1 MLPKNLPIY
10 ISSFKKMIEE
20 NYLYI
25 DKTKYIYNL
34 FNGATQYYFLSRPR
48 RFGKSL
54 LVSTLKELF
63 LGNKELFKD
72 LWIYNSDYNWQE
84 YPVIHLDFS
93 AIAHRSSKQL
103 EREIVNHIMEIAKN
117 YSIDLDKNQIPES
130 ALYHLIVNLSKIN
143 KVVILID
150 EYDKPILDHL
160 NNIEE
165 AEKQREILKSF
176 YSVIKA
182 QDANLRAVLLTGVSK
197 FARTSVFSGLNNLN
211 DITLDPKAAQLLGY
225 TQDELIDNFMPYI
238 NNLANQ
244 ENISSDN
251 LIDKLKK
258 WYNGY
263 RFSELETKVYNP
275 FSVLYAL
282 DKQKINNYWIA
293 SGNPEFL
300 IVLLK
305 QKYYEI
311 KDIEDAEF
319 SYNSLEAFDISNIN
333 IIALLFQT
341 GYLTIVDYD
350 KEYNSFKV
358 NFPNFEIKQSF
369 TNYLLTALSTYDL
382 NTTATK
388 MINLKRA
395 IDQNDLIKF
404 FDILQNIFAHIPYT
418 LTTKELKER
427 DYHTLIQFILSVLSI
442 NSQSETITNAGR
454 IDLVLETKNYI
465 YIFEFKLNKSAQIA
479 LEQIKNKKYYQR
491 FLDKNKKIVLIGL
504 NFINVK
510 DKTELEF
517 ITEEVD

>member
-1 MLPKNLPIY
+1 MVLKNLPIY
-10 ISSFKKMIEE
+10 ISSFKKMMDE

-34 FNGATQYYFLSRPR
+34 FNGVTQYYFLSRPR

-63 LGNKELFKD
+63 SGNKELFKG
-72 LWIYNSDYNWQE
+72 LWIYSSDYNWQE
-84 YPVIHLDFS
+84 YPIIHLDLS
-93 AIAHRSSKQL
+93 
-103 EREIVNHIMEIAKN
+103 
-117 YSIDLDKNQIPES
+117 QIPHLTSQELRKNINNELNIIATKYNINLKYNDTPES
-130 ALYHLIVNLSKIN
+130 SLKELIENLSKIN

-150 EYDKPILDHL
+150 EYDKPILDHIK
-160 NNIEE
+160 NIEE

-182 QDANLRAVLLTGVSK
+182 QDANLRAVFLTGVSK

-225 TQDELIDNFMPYI
+225 TQQELIDNFMPYI

-244 ENISSDN
+244 EDISFDN

-263 RFSELETKVYNP
+263 RFSELDIKVYNP

-418 LTTKELKER
+418 LTTKDLKEK
-427 DYHTLIQFILSVLSI
+427 DYHTLIQFILSVLSV
-442 NSQSETITNAGR
+442 NAQSETITNNGR
-454 IDLVLETKNYI
+454 IDLVLETKNNI
-465 YIFEFKLNKSAQIA
+465 YIFEFKVNQSAEIA
-479 LEQIKNKKYYQR
+479 LQQIKDKKYYQK
-491 FLDKNKKIVLIGL
+491 FLDKNKKIVLVGL
-504 NFINVK
+504 NFNNLDNNLGFISE
-510 DKTELEF
+510 ELR
-517 ITEEVD
+517 

>member
-1 MLPKNLPIY
+1 MLKKLPIDV
-10 ISSFKKMIEE
+10 SSFKTMIND
-20 NYLYI
+20 NYKYI
-25 DKTKYIYNL
+25 DKTKHIYNI
-34 FNGATQYYFLSRPR
+34 FIAGSRYYFLSRPR

-63 LGNKELFKD
+63 SGNKELFKD
-72 LWIYNSDYNWQE
+72 LWIYSSDYDWKE
-84 YPVIHLDFS
+84 HPVIHLDLS
-93 AIAHRSSKQL
+93 QIEHLTSNELRINLNDALKKIAQDYNITL
-103 EREIVNHIMEIAKN
+103 EYNKTPGATLK
-117 YSIDLDKNQIPES
+117 DLIE
-130 ALYHLIVNLSKIN
+130 NLSKIN

-150 EYDKPILDHL
+150 EYDKPILDHIK
-160 NNIEE
+160 NIEE

-225 TQDELIDNFMPYI
+225 TQQELIDNFMPYI
-238 NNLANQ
+238 NNFANQ
-244 ENISSDN
+244 ENITSEA

-263 RFSELETKVYNP
+263 RFSKIDTRVYNP

-282 DKQKINNYWIA
+282 DKREVNNYWIA

-311 KDIEDAEF
+311 KDIENAEF
-319 SYNSLEAFDISNIN
+319 SYNSIEAFDISNIN

-382 NTTATK
+382 NTIATK
-388 MINLKRA
+388 MLNLKRA

-404 FDILQNIFAHIPYT
+404 FDILENIFAHIPYT
-418 LTTKELKER
+418 LTTKDLKEK

-442 NSQSETITNAGR
+442 NAQSETITNAGR
-454 IDLVLETKNYI
+454 IDLILETKNII
-465 YIFEFKLNKSAQIA
+465 YIFEFKFNQSAQIA
-479 LEQIKNKKYYQR
+479 LQQIKDKKYYQK
-491 FLDKNKKIVLIGL
+491 FLDKNKKIILVGL
-504 NFINVK
+504 NFNNL
-510 DKTELEF
+510 DNNLEF
-517 ITEEVD
+517 ISEEFH

>member
-1 MLPKNLPIY
+1 MLKKLPIY
-10 ISSFKKMIEE
+10 ISSFKDMIEG
-20 NYLYI
+20 NFLYI
-25 DKTKYIYNL
+25 DKTKHIYDL
-34 FNGATQYYFLSRPR
+34 FNGYKQYYFLSRPR

-63 LGNKELFKD
+63 LGNKEIFKD
-72 LWIYNSDYNWQE
+72 LWIYNSDYVWQE
-84 YPVIHLDFS
+84 HPVIHLDFS
-93 AIAHRSSKQL
+93 VIAHRSSEQL
-103 EREIVNHIMEIAKN
+103 EIEIVNHLIEIAKN
-117 YSIDLDKNQIPES
+117 YSINLDENQSPES

-150 EYDKPILDHL
+150 EYDKPILDHIK
-160 NNIEE
+160 NIEE

-225 TQDELIDNFMPYI
+225 TQQELIDNFMPYI
-238 NNLANQ
+238 NNFANQ
-244 ENISSDN
+244 ENITSEA

-263 RFSELETKVYNP
+263 RFSKIDTRVYNP

-282 DKQKINNYWIA
+282 DKREINNYWIA

-311 KDIEDAEF
+311 KDIENAEF
-319 SYNSLEAFDISNIN
+319 SYNSIEAFDISNIN

-341 GYLTIVDYD
+341 GYLTITDYD

-388 MINLKRA
+388 MLNLKRA

-418 LTTKELKER
+418 LTTKDLKEK

-442 NSQSETITNAGR
+442 NAQSETITNAGR
-454 IDLVLETKNYI
+454 IDLILETKNII
-465 YIFEFKLNKSAQIA
+465 YIFEFKVNQSAEIA
-479 LEQIKNKKYYQR
+479 LQQIKDKKYYQR
-491 FLDKNKKIVLIGL
+491 FLDKNKKIILVGL
-504 NFINVK
+504 NFISSK
-510 DKTELEF
+510 DKIELDF
-517 ITEEVD
+517 IAEAIN

>member
-1 MLPKNLPIY
+1 MILKNLPIY
-10 ISSFKKMIEE
+10 ISSFQDMIEG
-20 NYLYI
+20 NFLYI
-25 DKTKYIYNL
+25 DKTKYIYDL
-34 FNGATQYYFLSRPR
+34 FNGYKQYYFLSRPR

-63 LGNKELFKD
+63 SGNKELFKD

-93 AIAHRSSKQL
+93 LIAHRSSEQL
-103 EREIVNHIMEIAKN
+103 EIEIVNHLIDIAKN
-117 YSIDLDKNQIPES
+117 YSINLDDNQSPES

-150 EYDKPILDHL
+150 EYDKPILDHIK
-160 NNIEE
+160 NIEE

-182 QDANLRAVLLTGVSK
+182 QDANLRAVFLTGVSK

-225 TQDELIDNFMPYI
+225 TQQELIDNFMPYI

-244 ENISSDN
+244 EDISFDN

-418 LTTKELKER
+418 LTTKDLKEK
-427 DYHTLIQFILSVLSI
+427 DYHTLIQFILSVLSV
-442 NSQSETITNAGR
+442 NAQSETITNNGR
-454 IDLVLETKNYI
+454 IDLVLETKNNI
-465 YIFEFKLNKSAQIA
+465 YIFEFKVNQSAEIA
-479 LEQIKNKKYYQR
+479 LQQIKDKKYYQK
-491 FLDKNKKIVLIGL
+491 FLDKNKKIVLVGL
-504 NFINVK
+504 NFNNL
-510 DKTELEF
+510 DNNLEF
-517 ITEEVD
+517 ISEELR

>member
-1 MLPKNLPIY
+1 MLKKLPIDV
-10 ISSFKKMIEE
+10 SSFETMINE
-20 NYLYI
+20 NYKYI
-25 DKTKYIYNL
+25 DKTKHIYNI
-34 FNGATQYYFLSRPR
+34 FIAGNRYYFLSRPR

-63 LGNKELFKD
+63 SGNKELFKD
-72 LWIYNSDYNWQE
+72 LWIYNSDYDWQN
-84 YPVIHLDFS
+84 YPVIHLDLS
-93 AIAHRSSKQL
+93 QIPHLTAQELRKSLNNKL
-103 EREIVNHIMEIAKN
+103 KEIALTYN
-117 YSIDLDKNQIPES
+117 ISLSFDTPEETLDS
-130 ALYHLIVNLSKIN
+130 LIKNLSKIN

-150 EYDKPILDHL
+150 EYDKPILDHIK
-160 NNIEE
+160 NIEE

-182 QDANLRAVLLTGVSK
+182 QDANLRAVFLTGVSK

-225 TQDELIDNFMPYI
+225 TQDELIDNFTPYI
-238 NNLANQ
+238 NNLSNQ
-244 ENISSDN
+244 EKISSDN

-263 RFSELETKVYNP
+263 RFSKLDIKVYNP

-282 DKQKINNYWIA
+282 DKKEINNYWIA

-311 KDIEDAEF
+311 KDIENAEF

-418 LTTKELKER
+418 LTTKDLKEK
-427 DYHTLIQFILSVLSI
+427 DYHTLIQFILSVLSV
-442 NSQSETITNAGR
+442 NAQSETITNNGR
-454 IDLVLETKNYI
+454 IDLVLETKNNI
-465 YIFEFKLNKSAQIA
+465 YIFEFKVNQSAEIA
-479 LEQIKNKKYYQR
+479 LQQINDKKYYQK
-491 FLDKNKKIVLIGL
+491 FLDKNKKITLIGINL
-504 NFINVK
+504 NNK
-510 DKTELEF
+510 DNNLEF
-517 ITEEVD
+517 LSEDLR